1 MPRFTSAVVSLFIG
15 STLVATSAQAELVG
29 RWAVGQGDSL
39 ATIQFDF
46 QGGDTYVFDVS
57 FSGDSFT
64 GQDVF
69 VLLDAE
75 DSIFDFDY
83 EVISYSFGDFLTGVG
98 IEDSY
103 DYGDGSEGPDYVN
116 YWHYWNRDGA
126 SFDWEASMVGFG
138 TRILTDGAE
147 DAWVFGSDDAPSLV
161 PLPGTVAMLAG
172 GLILR
177 RRRCRVPRTNQA

>member
-1 MPRFTSAVVSLFIG
+1 MSRVPSAVSFLFVG
-15 STLVATSAQAELVG
+15 SVLLATSAQAELVN
-29 RWAVGQGDSL
+29 RWAIGEGDSL

-46 QGGDTYVFDVS
+46 QDGDTYLFDVS

-75 DSIFDFDY
+75 ENLFDFSYD
-83 EVISYSFGDFLTGVG
+83 VISYSFGDFLTGVG

-103 DYGDGSEGPDYVN
+103 DYGAGDAGTN
-116 YWHYWNRDGA
+116 YWHYWNRDDA
-126 SFDWEASMVGFG
+126 SLAWESSMVGFG

-147 DAWVFGSDDAPSLV
+147 DAWVFGSDAAPSLI
-161 PLPGTVAMLAG
+161 PLPGTLAMMAG
-172 GLILR
+172 GLILH
-177 RRRCRVPRTNQA
+177 RRRCRVSNANQA

>member
-1 MPRFTSAVVSLFIG
+1 MPRLSSAFFSLFIG
-15 STLVATSAQAELVG
+15 STLLATSARAELAG
-29 RWAVGQGDSL
+29 RWAIGEGDSL

-46 QGGDTYVFDVS
+46 QDGDTYLFDVS

-75 DSIFDFDY
+75 DSLFDFDY

-103 DYGDGSEGPDYVN
+103 DYGDGSEAPDYVN
-116 YWHYWNRDGA
+116 YWHYWTRD
-126 SFDWEASMVGFG
+126 SSDLEWSSSMIGFG
-138 TRILTDGAE
+138 SRILTDGAE
-147 DAWVFGSDDAPSLV
+147 DAWVFGSNAAPSLV
-161 PLPGTVAMLAG
+161 PVPGTVAMLAG

-177 RRRCRVPRTNQA
+177 RRRCRVSSANQV